1 MPGAPKTQPPEKRP
15 LATPKEVA
23 DYLGG
28 GEREVTEATLKSWR
42 YKRTGPRW
50 IPVGKHVR
58 YDWDDVEAWLDARRK
73 GRDVSAQGAA

>member
-1 MPGAPKTQPPEKRP
+1 MPGAPRTPRP

-28 GEREVTEATLKSWR
+28 EGEITVDTLKDWR
-42 YKRTGPRW
+42 YKHEGPRY